1 MTEGN
6 QATDISTWWDQKEF
20 DSKDIFELNND
31 GDIVLKEY
39 PGFGQ
44 RSVGN
49 VTTENADIVYNLLI
63 EKFPEV
69 KSKVEELSAEWLQQ
83 DDKLSLIGKLERT
96 KEYLLHANALGDL
109 HELFKVVTNLDT
121 EAKKLIEENYKKKL
135 EIVEKAEGLADS
147 EDWKSAADTLKGI
160 TDEWKEA
167 GYLDKD
173 RNDALWARI
182 EAARDKF
189 FERKREHQEDLNKE
203 MLQNLD
209 LKMEVVDNA
218 EKLAASDDWKG
229 STEAFKE
236 LMEKWK
242 AIGHTM
248 HDKNE
253 ELWNRFIAAK
263 NAFFD
268 KKKEHFEEIKKEQE
282 VNLAAKEELVNKAV
296 EMQESTNWGETTK
309 AYAALME
316 EWKKIGRVPREK
328 SDDIWA
334 RFNAARDHFFGKKR
348 EHVESFKI
356 ELDDNYAQKLAL
368 LKRAEEL
375 EGSSQW
381 REATQE
387 LNELMEEWKKIGPV
401 PRKHSDEIW
410 ERFIKAR
417 KNFFKRKDENREKRK
432 KHFER
437 KSKERLG
444 QTENFITKLEA
455 ELEEEEEKLK
465 DFKEA
470 IENITPG
477 KKEKELRAHLT
488 KLIAQTEKKIE
499 HKREK
504 MVEVTQQFDE
514 MKAKEETKTEKK
526 EAPAEKGKSKEEPE
540 KQEESKDEQ

>member
-1 MTEGN
+1 MY
-6 QATDISTWWDQKEF
+6 I
-20 DSKDIFELNND
+20 I
-31 GDIVLKEY
+31 
-39 PGFGQ
+39 
-44 RSVGN
+44 
-49 VTTENADIVYNLLI
+49 LLI

-69 KSKVEELSAEWLQQ
+69 KGKVEELSVEWIQHE
-83 DDKLSLIGKLERT
+83 DKLSLIGKFERT
-96 KEYLLHANALGDL
+96 KEYLQHANALGNM
-109 HELFKVVTNLDT
+109 HELYKVLANIES
-121 EAKKLIEENYKKKL
+121 EAQTLIEDNYKKKL
-135 EIVEKAEGLADS
+135 ELVEKAEGLTES
-147 EDWKSAADTLKGI
+147 EDWKGTAETLKGL

-167 GYLDKD
+167 GHLDKE
-173 RNDALWARI
+173 RNDELWARI

-189 FERKREHQEDLNKE
+189 FERKREHQEDVNKE

-218 EKLAASDDWKG
+218 EKLAASDNWKD
-229 STEAFKE
+229 TTQAFKD

-242 AIGHTM
+242 SIGHTM

-282 VNLAAKEELVNKAV
+282 ANLVLKEELVNKAIQI
-296 EMQESTNWGETTK
+296 QESTDWGETTK
-309 AYAALME
+309 AYAALMD
-316 EWKKIGRVPREK
+316 EWKKVGRVPREK
-328 SDDIWA
+328 SDDIWN

-348 EHVESFKI
+348 EHVESFKM
-356 ELDDNYAQKLAL
+356 ELEDNYAQKLAL

-375 EGSSQW
+375 EKSSQW

-410 ERFIKAR
+410 DRFIKAR
-417 KNFFKRKDENREKRK
+417 KSFFKRKDDNREKRK
-432 KHFER
+432 QHFER

-444 QTENFITKLEA
+444 QTKNFISKLEA
-455 ELEEEEEKLK
+455 ELEEEEGKLK
-465 DFKEA
+465 DFHEA
-470 IENITPG
+470 FENITPG

-504 MVEVTQQFDE
+504 MVEVKQQLEEMEAKEAVKKTDKKDE
-514 MKAKEETKTEKK
+514 KVQPKAVAEENEGKRSGHQFRQRELMSKAKKRTNKK
-526 EAPAEKGKSKEEPE
+526 KSNKKSGVTTPLF
-540 KQEESKDEQ
+540 SLLR